1 MWSVGVITY
10 FLITQDMPFNGAT
23 SDEIFTAI
31 VSGKFYYPQWTATGL
46 SEEAKDFIN
55 RLLVVDPR
63 RRMSAKQ
70 ALGHPWFMRRNNRS
84 VSITSK
90 ALVPHRRR
98 QLANY

>member
-1 MWSVGVITY
+1 
-10 FLITQDMPFNGAT
+10 MPFNGST
-23 SDEIFTAI
+23 SDEIFAAI
-31 VSGKFYYPQWTATGL
+31 VIGKFYYPQWTATGL
-46 SEEAKDFIN
+46 SEEVKDFIN

-70 ALGHPWFMRRNNRS
+70 ALRHPWFMKRKKNIP
-84 VSITSK
+84 VGPTTSK